1 MKILPLSSD
10 FATYLSTPKA
20 SLISV
25 SNFFLPL
32 FVTLFVNLLTVFPRS
47 QFLGGWNYFFLGSCT
62 DEVLGRKQIKRYY
75 GILTASKSRETQG

>member
-10 FATYLSTPKA
+10 FATYLYTPKA

-25 SNFFLPL
+25 SNFFWAL

-47 QFLGGWNYFFLGSCT
+47 QFLGG
-62 DEVLGRKQIKRYY
+62 
-75 GILTASKSRETQG
+75 